1 MNMKFNVSQLKGK
14 LAPLVGVVIVLAV
27 LPVVGAPRTWILY
40 LFVFFI
46 YLIMANMFNLLA
58 GYSGLLSLCQP
69 AFIGLAGYTLVIF
82 TWSGLPFYLGII
94 AGAIVAAIF
103 ALLISFP
110 VFRMGGIYFAV
121 GTLVV
126 PEALKVVFLLWR
138 PVGGELHGG
147 GAGYMVK
154 GVSGIT
160 TADTYLMALFVA
172 LASGL
177 VLHYIL
183 NSKFG
188 LGLSAI
194 RDNDNTAAS
203 SGINVFQLKLIS
215 FIISAFVTGLAGG
228 IFYIYQGYIEPTSAF
243 NINWTMAILLATVIG
258 GMGIEEGPIAGAA
271 IYVWLHFTLAKYAGI
286 SLLIQGIILV
296 IIMLSVPEGI
306 MGFIRR
312 KRTYSSILQLI
323 TGRR

>member
-1 MNMKFNVSQLKGK
+1 MKFNVSQLKGK
-14 LAPLVGVVIVLAV
+14 LAPLVGVAIVLAV
-27 LPVVGAPRTWILY
+27 LPVIGAPRTWILY

-46 YLIMANMFNLLA
+46 YLIMSTMFNLLA

-94 AGAIVAAIF
+94 AGGIVSALF
-103 ALLISFP
+103 ALLISIP

-160 TADTYLMALFVA
+160 TADTYMMALFVA
-172 LASGL
+172 LASVL

-194 RDNDNTAAS
+194 RDNANTAAS
-203 SGINVFQLKLIS
+203 SGINVFQLKLLS
-215 FIISAFVTGLAGG
+215 FVIAAFITGLAGG
-228 IFYIYQGYIEPTSAF
+228 IFYVYQGYIEPTSAF
-243 NINWTMAILLATVIG
+243 NISWTMAILLATAIG
-258 GMGIEEGPIAGAA
+258 GMGIEEGPIAGTV
-271 IYVWLHFTLAKYAGI
+271 IYVMLHFMLAKYAGI
-286 SLLIQGIILV
+286 SLLIQGVILV
-296 IIMLSVPEGI
+296 IIMLTVPEGI
-306 MGFIRR
+306 MGFVRR
-312 KRTYSSILQLI
+312 KRIYSSIFQLI